1 MSQHTVTINVANKR
15 LKIACPAGHE
25 SALLQAA
32 EEINKRLEKDTK
44 KSATMKSPEQALV
57 MMSLNLANDLIQAR
71 ADLEQEREKMQSK
84 IELLQTREDYSFH
97 STKFSRSSSKCYN
110 NRWGVS
116 HDNCFFTESQF
127 ILRPT
132 S

>member
-32 EEINKRLEKDTK
+32 DEINKRLEHDAK
-44 KSATMKSPEQALV
+44 KSHSAKTPEQALV

-71 ADLEQEREKMQSK
+71 TELEQEREKLQSK
-84 IELLQTREDYSFH
+84 IELLQMTIEQAVNP
-97 STKFSRSSSKCYN
+97 TKSA
-110 NRWGVS
+110 
-116 HDNCFFTESQF
+116 
-127 ILRPT
+127 
-132 S
+132 

>member
-44 KSATMKSPEQALV
+44 KSAVMKSPEQALV

-71 ADLEQEREKMQSK
+71 SELEQEREKMQSK
-84 IELLQTREDYSFH
+84 IELLQTTIEQAVNSPK
-97 STKFSRSSSKCYN
+97 SA
-110 NRWGVS
+110 
-116 HDNCFFTESQF
+116 
-127 ILRPT
+127 
-132 S
+132 

>member
-32 EEINKRLEKDTK
+32 DEINKRLEQDAK
-44 KSATMKSPEQALV
+44 KSHAVKTPEQALV

-71 ADLEQEREKMQSK
+71 
-84 IELLQTREDYSFH
+84 
-97 STKFSRSSSKCYN
+97 N
-110 NRWGVS
+110 
-116 HDNCFFTESQF
+116 
-127 ILRPT
+127 
-132 S
+132 

>member
-32 EEINKRLEKDTK
+32 DEINKRLEKDGKASNSIKT
-44 KSATMKSPEQALV
+44 PEQALV

-71 ADLEQEREKMQSK
+71 IELAQEREKMQSK
-84 IELLQTREDYSFH
+84 IELLQTTIEQAVNPVKSA
-97 STKFSRSSSKCYN
+97 
-110 NRWGVS
+110 
-116 HDNCFFTESQF
+116 
-127 ILRPT
+127 
-132 S
+132 

>member
-32 EEINKRLEKDTK
+32 DEINKRLEKDTK

-71 ADLEQEREKMQSK
+71 TGLEQEREKLQSK
-84 IELLQTREDYSFH
+84 IELLQMTIEQAVNP
-97 STKFSRSSSKCYN
+97 TKSA
-110 NRWGVS
+110 
-116 HDNCFFTESQF
+116 
-127 ILRPT
+127 
-132 S
+132 

>member
-32 EEINKRLEKDTK
+32 EEINKRLEKDIK
-44 KSATMKSPEQALV
+44 KSAAMKSPEQALV

-84 IELLQTREDYSFH
+84 IELLQTTIEQAVNSPKRA
-97 STKFSRSSSKCYN
+97 
-110 NRWGVS
+110 
-116 HDNCFFTESQF
+116 
-127 ILRPT
+127 
-132 S
+132 

>member
-32 EEINKRLEKDTK
+32 DEINQRLELDAK
-44 KSATMKSPEQALV
+44 KSHSAKTPEQALV

-71 ADLEQEREKMQSK
+71 SEFAQESEKMQSK
-84 IELLQTREDYSFH
+84 IELLQATIEQAVNP
-97 STKFSRSSSKCYN
+97 SK
-110 NRWGVS
+110 S
-116 HDNCFFTESQF
+116 A
-127 ILRPT
+127 
-132 S
+132 

>member
-32 EEINKRLEKDTK
+32 NEINKRLEKDVK

-57 MMSLNLANDLIQAR
+57 MMSLNLANDLIQTR
-71 ADLEQEREKMQSK
+71 ADLAQEREEMQSK
-84 IELLQTREDYSFH
+84 IELLQTTIEQAVNP
-97 STKFSRSSSKCYN
+97 TK
-110 NRWGVS
+110 
-116 HDNCFFTESQF
+116 
-127 ILRPT
+127 IA
-132 S
+132 

>member
-32 EEINKRLEKDTK
+32 DEINKRLEQDSK
-44 KSATMKSPEQALV
+44 KSHSAKTPEQSLV

-71 ADLEQEREKMQSK
+71 NDLELEREKMQSK
-84 IELLQTREDYSFH
+84 IELLQATIEQAVNP
-97 STKFSRSSSKCYN
+97 TK
-110 NRWGVS
+110 
-116 HDNCFFTESQF
+116 TA
-127 ILRPT
+127 
-132 S
+132 

>member
-44 KSATMKSPEQALV
+44 KSANMKSPEQALV

-84 IELLQTREDYSFH
+84 IELLQTTIEQAVNSPK
-97 STKFSRSSSKCYN
+97 SA
-110 NRWGVS
+110 
-116 HDNCFFTESQF
+116 
-127 ILRPT
+127 
-132 S
+132 